1 MNAPAIANIE
11 SPPTQLAP
19 SAGARVAIVGGCGGI
34 GRALVEACLSCG
46 LDVAVLDLPA
56 SLTAVPPPSEAR
68 SIAIDAT
75 DEAAVSRAFGELATV
90 WPAFDGLVG
99 LAGFM
104 TERTPVDR
112 LTPAQWDHLVDGNL
126 RSAFLVA
133 RAALPM
139 LRVGRDPALVFV
151 SSGLAQRV
159 LPGYAGYAASKAG
172 LIALTKAIAVENAPG
187 LRANAVAPGAVDT
200 AFLDGGTGRD
210 RGSAAPR
217 VRLDVSA
224 YVKNVPLGR
233 IATPA
238 DVVGP
243 ILFLL
248 GPASR
253 YMTGQVLYVNGGG
266 LTP

>member
-1 MNAPAIANIE
+1 MQDQTPRGSDDVSI
-11 SPPTQLAP
+11 SLAP
-19 SAGARVAIVGGCGGI
+19 QRGARIAIVGGCGGI
-34 GRALVEACLSCG
+34 GRALVDACLMAG
-46 LDVAVLDLPA
+46 LEVAVLDLPS
-56 SLTAVPPPSEAR
+56 SLGAAPLPRPVRAIAV
-68 SIAIDAT
+68 DAT
-75 DEAAVSRAFGELATV
+75 DAAAVDRAFATLGAV
-90 WPAFDGLVG
+90 WPALDGVVG

-104 TERTPVDR
+104 TERIPVDR

-139 LRVGRDPALVFV
+139 LRAGRDPALVFV

-159 LPGYAGYAASKAG
+159 MPGYAGYAASKAG
-172 LIALTKAIAVENAPG
+172 LIALTKAIAVENAG
-187 LRANAVAPGAVDT
+187 ALRANAVAPGAVDT

-210 RGSAAPR
+210 RGAA
-217 VRLDVSA
+217 
-224 YVKNVPLGR
+224 VPLPRFDVPAYEKTVPMGR
-233 IATPA
+233 IGTPR
-238 DVVGP
+238 DIVGP

-253 YMTGQVLYVNGGG
+253 YMTGQVLYVNGGA